1 LRESYQLISEDIIN
15 SLGDWNILDPL
26 AKLANDT
33 REQDV
38 DQWLW
43 TVIQAVTA
51 ESEQS
56 FP

>member
-1 LRESYQLISEDIIN
+1 MRESYQLISEDIIN